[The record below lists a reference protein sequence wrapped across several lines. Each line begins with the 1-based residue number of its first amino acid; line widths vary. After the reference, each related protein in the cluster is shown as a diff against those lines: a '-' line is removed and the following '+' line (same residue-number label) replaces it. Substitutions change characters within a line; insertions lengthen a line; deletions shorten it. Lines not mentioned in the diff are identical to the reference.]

1 MSHPMSAVSVICM
14 TENDRSLH
22 IGRQQESGRNR
33 QVFNV
38 LAAALAIVCV
48 ASLAAVLL
56 IKVAGG
62 QPWVGLDW
70 IAMIGLP
77 LAFILMG
84 IGVLRAIARRRR
96 L

>member
-1 MSHPMSAVSVICM
+1 MTDGGTAVHK
-14 TENDRSLH
+14 TDRRWSL
-22 IGRQQESGRNR
+22 
-33 QVFNV
+33 FNIVAAV
-38 LAAALAIVCV
+38 LAVLGV

-56 IKVAGG
+56 IKLAGG
-62 QPWVGLDW
+62 VPWTGLDW

-84 IGVLRAIARRRR
+84 IGVLHAISRRRR

>member
-1 MSHPMSAVSVICM
+1 M
-14 TENDRSLH
+14 TENGSALH
-22 IGRQQESGRNR
+22 ESGRSW
-33 QVFNV
+33 QVFNGV
-38 LAAALAIVCV
+38 AAVLAIVCV
-48 ASLAAVLL
+48 ASLASVLL
-56 IKVAGG
+56 VKVAGG
-62 QPWVGLDW
+62 TPWIGLDW

>member
-1 MSHPMSAVSVICM
+1 M
-14 TENDRSLH
+14 TENDRNLPVST
-22 IGRQQESGRNR
+22 QQESGRSR
-33 QVFNV
+33 QVFNA

-62 QPWVGLDW
+62 HPWVGLDW

-77 LAFILMG
+77 LAFILLG
-84 IGVLRAIARRRR
+84 IALLRAVARRRR

>member
-1 MSHPMSAVSVICM
+1 MS
-14 TENDRSLH
+14 D
-22 IGRQQESGRNR
+22 SGI
-33 QVFNV
+33 QVHNSERPWLFFNA
-38 LAAALAIVCV
+38 AAALLALLCV

-62 QPWVGLDW
+62 VPWTGLDW

-84 IGVLRAIARRRR
+84 VGVLHAISRRRR
-96 L
+96 I

>member
-1 MSHPMSAVSVICM
+1 M
-14 TENDRSLH
+14 TENDRSRKD
-22 IGRQQESGRNR
+22 GRQQDSGRNR
-33 QVFNV
+33 QVFNA

-77 LAFILMG
+77 LAFILLG
-84 IGVLRAIARRRR
+84 TALLRAIARRRQ

>member
-1 MSHPMSAVSVICM
+1 M

-22 IGRQQESGRNR
+22 IGTPQESGRNR
-33 QVFNV
+33 QVFNA

-48 ASLAAVLL
+48 AALAAVLL

-62 QPWVGLDW
+62 HPWVGLDW

-77 LAFILMG
+77 LAFLLLG
-84 IGVLRAIARRRR
+84 IALLRAIARRRR